1 MAAYP
6 GALQALHGAVEAH
19 HGALQ
24 DHAEAMDAYPGAL
37 HAHLGAWH
45 IHPGALHAHPDAFFK
60 RKKLTHFVAFF
71 AFTSRFPF
79 HLHLSYFCFKEKRKK
94 NFPSKKCIAL
104 FCIKC
109 LFCYKICFFALF
121 YFICMKQKTILP
133 SKGKKIAY

>member
-1 MAAYP
+1 VAAYP

-45 IHPGALHAHPDAFFK
+45 IYPGALHAHPDAFFK

-94 NFPSKKCIAL
+94 NFPSKKMYCFIL
-104 FCIKC
+104 H
-109 LFCYKICFFALF
+109 KIFVLLQNMFFRIILLHMYETKNNF
-121 YFICMKQKTILP
+121 TFERQK
-133 SKGKKIAY
+133 K